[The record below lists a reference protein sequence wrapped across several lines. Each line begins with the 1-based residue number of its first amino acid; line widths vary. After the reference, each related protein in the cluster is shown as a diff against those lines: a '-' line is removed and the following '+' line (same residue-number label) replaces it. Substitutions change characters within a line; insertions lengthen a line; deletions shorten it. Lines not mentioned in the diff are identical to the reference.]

1 MLSFDTLPTEVKGM
15 IYELILVSKWPIP
28 ICSPSRTKY
37 AKVDEGAVVR
47 TYFGCR
53 EFFFP
58 YPQGDG
64 SHLAIV
70 RRSAPDGYSFVCAD
84 FARVSRVSKQIHTET
99 SSVFFSRN
107 KFLVGN
113 GPHGSSKRAN
123 LHGLRSF
130 IRNVS
135 PESLAS
141 IREVEVLLSETEIC
155 EAEKAEYP
163 TLSLRSTPTFWI
175 QSWGY
180 CHVKH
185 PKDLQNINGALFRHF
200 KGLKMVD
207 MNYFKRTTLGTVPR
221 PPFIA
226 GWTEKTPWLADY
238 CIKPLERAM
247 GILLRHPS
255 IEKLRIRDDAAH
267 MPQRMRIILEGMDSS
282 VEIADLDSENEF
294 RLEEH
299 V

>member
-15 IYELILVSKWPIP
+15 IYELVLVSKLPIP

-47 TYFGCR
+47 TIFGR
-53 EFFFP
+53 QAFFFRCR
-58 YPQGDG
+58 QGDSSHFVTVRENASG
-64 SHLAIV
+64 S
-70 RRSAPDGYSFVCAD
+70 YSFVCAD
-84 FARVSRVSKQIHTET
+84 FARVSRVSKQMHTEA

-107 KFLVGN
+107 KFLVSN

-141 IREVEVLLSETEIC
+141 IREVEVLLSETELS

-163 TLSLRSTPTFWI
+163 TLSLRSTTTFWI

-180 CHVKH
+180 CHMKH
-185 PKDLQNINGALFRHF
+185 PKDLQNINSALFRHF

-207 MNYFKRTTLGTVPR
+207 MDYFRRTNLGAVPR
-221 PPFIA
+221 PPLIA

>member
-15 IYELILVSKWPIP
+15 IYELVLVSKLPIP

-47 TYFGCR
+47 TISGR
-53 EFFFP
+53 QAFFFR
-58 YPQGDG
+58 YRQDDG
-64 SHLAIV
+64 SHFTIRENA
-70 RRSAPDGYSFVCAD
+70 SGSYSFVCAD
-84 FARVSRVSKQIHTET
+84 FARVSRVSKQVHTET

-135 PESLAS
+135 PESLTS

-155 EAEKAEYP
+155 ETEKAEYP

-267 MPQRMRIILEGMDSS
+267 MPQRMRIILEGTDSS